1 MFNAEDIIELEKK
14 WFKYK
19 VKQKI
24 KFYIILIIS
33 TIILTY
39 IGYQTFEL
47 KQTTQHKK
55 ENKKNIEKEVK
66 IKKQKFKAINTKK
79 KIINEQ
85 NNSKNTINIE
95 QNTTVNIVNSQI
107 SNKSV
112 LKESNNTKKTVQKKQ
127 NMVIKKENLKPYYFK
142 LVPTDQGSE
151 LFSSNGFLKLN
162 LPFKKEEV
170 KERVM
175 IKEIPIVQP
184 IRKIEAAVEK
194 QTIIKK
200 PKISIDMQEVDT
212 ISYLKDK
219 YYSTSSIVFALM
231 LAEEYYYVKNYED
244 ALKWSLT
251 ANDIDPQN
259 TKSWYWFA
267 KSKVKLN
274 KKEDAIK
281 ALKAYLSNN
290 NSKRLSTLLN
300 KIELGD
306 TDD

>member
-19 VKQKI
+19 LKQKI
-24 KFYIILIIS
+24 KLYIILIIS
-33 TIILTY
+33 IIILTY
-39 IGYQTFEL
+39 IGYQAFEL
-47 KQTTQHKK
+47 KQTAQYKK
-55 ENKKNIEKEVK
+55 NNIEKKVK
-66 IKKQKFKAINTKK
+66 VKKQKFKDISAKK

-95 QNTTVNIVNSQI
+95 QNSTVNIINTQI
-107 SNKSV
+107 PKKPI
-112 LKESNNTKKTVQKKQ
+112 LKESNNSKKIVQKKHD
-127 NMVIKKENLKPYYFK
+127 ILTKKENLKPYYFK
-142 LVPTDQGSE
+142 LEPTDQGSE

-162 LPFKKEEV
+162 LPFKKEKV
-170 KERVM
+170 KEKVM
-175 IKEIPIVQP
+175 IKEVPAVQP
-184 IRKIEAAVEK
+184 IRKIETATEEH
-194 QTIIKK
+194 TIIKK

-231 LAEEYYYVKNYED
+231 LAEEYYYAKNYED

-251 ANDIDPQN
+251 ANDIDAQN

-290 NSKRLSTLLN
+290 SSKRLSTLLN

>member
-1 MFNAEDIIELEKK
+1 MFNVEDIIELEKK

-24 KFYIILIIS
+24 KFYIILTIS
-33 TIILTY
+33 IIILAY
-39 IGYQTFEL
+39 IGYKVFGP

-55 ENKKNIEKEVK
+55 EYKKNIEKKVE
-66 IKKQKFKAINTKK
+66 IKKKKPKAVNTKK
-79 KIINEQ
+79 KVKSEH
-85 NNSKNTINIE
+85 NSTINIA
-95 QNTTVNIVNSQI
+95 NIPVS
-107 SNKSV
+107 
-112 LKESNNTKKTVQKKQ
+112 KKTIPIKP
-127 NMVIKKENLKPYYFK
+127 NIITKKENLKPYYFK

-162 LPFKKEEV
+162 LPFKKEEII
-170 KERVM
+170 
-175 IKEIPIVQP
+175 IKKIPLIKP
-184 IRKIEAAVEK
+184 IRKIEAAVDK
-194 QTIIKK
+194 QIITKK

-231 LAEEYYYVKNYED
+231 LAEEYYDAKNYE
-244 ALKWSLT
+244 ASLKWSLT
-251 ANDIDPQN
+251 ANDIDAKN

-267 KSKVKLN
+267 KSKLKLN

-281 ALKAYLSNN
+281 ALKAYLSNS
-290 NSKRLSTLLN
+290 NSKKLSTLLN